1 MSWLWP
7 SKTIAICSV
16 CGERKHV
23 ILRRS
28 WMCAP
33 CALAAVEANQR
44 WAYRME
50 RGYGDPWQ

>member
-1 MSWLWP
+1 M
-7 SKTIAICSV
+7 TIVVAPQVCFV
-16 CGERKHV
+16 CGTRRRLA
-23 ILRRS
+23 LRRAA
-28 WMCAP
+28 MCAP